1 MKNRDLQLDIF
12 RGLAIFSV
20 VLGHIDTGLKGQL
33 IYLFHMP
40 FFFVISGYFH
50 RVDEQEGRYF
60 RRKCISLL
68 LPYFVYLVILKGP
81 PIRELFGVVVENPSV
96 GSLLNF
102 LHYMGRL
109 IYGGEWLTG
118 YVGVFWF
125 VTCLF
130 LTQQLYNFVSLRVRS
145 QKMVLAIAAVTY
157 LCVGIEQVIVPESL
171 QFPWNANVVLCSF
184 LFYVVGSVYGHAL
197 FKSSN
202 RKVIFGAFVISA
214 ISAVMMEAGF
224 ELSFVMKDAYYG
236 FFILSPLASL
246 SLMKVIAVVSNWLMQ
261 IPIVAK
267 VIASVGL
274 SSLTVM
280 FFHRTVEYT
289 LPDFFFK
296 WPSVLT
302 AVVITGVCWVTHWL
316 LSTTTLS
323 RALFLGS
330 RSDVRRLIGL
340 FDFRRNRLS
349 AVENIEKQTRT
360 VLNLPREEQQEG

>member
-246 SLMKVIAVVSNWLMQ
+246 S
-261 IPIVAK
+261 
-267 VIASVGL
+267 
-274 SSLTVM
+274 
-280 FFHRTVEYT
+280 
-289 LPDFFFK
+289 
-296 WPSVLT
+296 
-302 AVVITGVCWVTHWL
+302 
-316 LSTTTLS
+316 
-323 RALFLGS
+323 
-330 RSDVRRLIGL
+330 
-340 FDFRRNRLS
+340 
-349 AVENIEKQTRT
+349 
-360 VLNLPREEQQEG
+360 